1 MAKRSSMG
9 GTSRK
14 HRARAE
20 RERIQ
25 RRWIL
30 AGTIATFVIVL
41 GLLAYGWYDSRFVQP
56 KIAIA
61 EVNGSTITKAE
72 FQGRVR
78 LMQRQLLAQLN
89 SYAQM
94 ESFFASDPN
103 TLAQIRSLQSQIQ
116 SQLSDVELLGQQV
129 IDQLIVDELVK
140 QAARERGIEV
150 TQVEIDKR
158 IAQDFGYY
166 AEGTPTPLPTF
177 TPLPT
182 LTPDV
187 TATAA
192 AALTATPGASPTPAP
207 TRTPRPTPTEY
218 TFDAF
223 EQDYDEFMSS
233 LSDFRISEADYR
245 AFVEATIYREKLQE
259 AFEPDLPD
267 EQEQILVRHIL
278 VPDQETG
285 EEVLQKLDEGE
296 DWADLVAEYSQDFAT
311 VEDGGL
317 LGWRTL
323 SEMLTTYGQAGVAA
337 YATLA
342 GEVSGPFQSDFGWQ
356 LFKVEQREERPLSD
370 EARALAAEQ
379 AYNNFLNELRTEAE
393 TTINEE
399 WVDQLPPPIAPASS
413 P

>member
-1 MAKRSSMG
+1 
-9 GTSRK
+9 
-14 HRARAE
+14 
-20 RERIQ
+20 
-25 RRWIL
+25 
-30 AGTIATFVIVL
+30 
-41 GLLAYGWYDSRFVQP
+41 
-56 KIAIA
+56 
-61 EVNGSTITKAE
+61 
-72 FQGRVR
+72 
-78 LMQRQLLAQLN
+78 MQRQLLAQLN

-103 TLAQIRSLQSQIQ
+103 TLAQIRALQAQIQ

-129 IDQLIVDELVK
+129 IDQLIVDELIK

-158 IAQDFGYY
+158 IEEDFGFY

-187 TATAA
+187 TATAV

-218 TFDAF
+218 KFDAF
-223 EQDYDEFMSS
+223 EQDYDEFLGS

-245 AFVEATIYREKLQE
+245 AFVEATLYREKLQA
-259 AFEPDLPD
+259 AFEPDVPD
-267 EQEQILVRHIL
+267 VQEQVLVSHIL

-285 EEVLQKLDEGE
+285 EEALDKLNEGE
-296 DWADLVAEYSQDFAT
+296 AWADVVAEYSQDFAT
-311 VEDGGL
+311 IEDAGL

-337 YATLA
+337 YATLVD
-342 GEVSGPFQSDFGWQ
+342 EISGPFQSDIGWH
-356 LFKVEQREERPLSD
+356 LFRVEGREERPISD
-370 EARALAAEQ
+370 EARALAEEQ
-379 AYNNFLNELRTEAE
+379 AYSNFLNELRTEAD

-399 WVDQLPPPIAPASS
+399 WVNHLPAPIAPAGT

>member
-1 MAKRSSMG
+1 MG

-30 AGTIATFVIVL
+30 AGTIVTVVIVV

-56 KIAIA
+56 KIMIA
-61 EVNGSTITKAE
+61 EVNGTTITKSE
-72 FQGRVR
+72 FEGRVR

-103 TLAQIRSLQSQIQ
+103 TLAQIRALQAQIQ

-129 IDQLIVDELVK
+129 IDQLIVDELIK

-158 IAQDFGYY
+158 IEEDFGFY

-187 TATAA
+187 TATAV

-218 TFDAF
+218 KFDAF
-223 EQDYDEFMSS
+223 EQDYDEFLGS

-245 AFVEATIYREKLQE
+245 AFVEATLYREKLQA
-259 AFEPDLPD
+259 AFEPDVPD
-267 EQEQILVRHIL
+267 VQEQVLVSHIL

-285 EEVLQKLDEGE
+285 EEALDKLNEGE
-296 DWADLVAEYSQDFAT
+296 AWADVVAEYSQDFAT
-311 VEDGGL
+311 IEDAGL

-337 YATLA
+337 YATLVD
-342 GEVSGPFQSDFGWQ
+342 EISGPFQSDIGWH
-356 LFKVEQREERPLSD
+356 LFRVEGREERPISD
-370 EARALAAEQ
+370 EARALAEEQ
-379 AYNNFLNELRTEAE
+379 AYSNFLNELRTEAD

-399 WVDQLPPPIAPASS
+399 WVNHLPAPIAPAGT